1 MCYSLCDKNQ
11 CYYLWET
18 DFYKRTMYFVAK
30 GLFLTFLII
39 SVNGLNDA
47 DSPPDEF
54 PIKNFTSGINKTV
67 LTKTVSKKYVK
78 KDSQPS
84 TLFPGQTE
92 PADDVLEENKNRVKS
107 VYYNVTTNTNNTT
120 PWATL
125 SANVTYFNEE
135 AANLY
140 TNSEG
145 HPTSY
150 NKSETVPQ
158 AIPKGTKIDDE
169 VEEIQDGTN
178 TEENR
183 RHNPLEMKTP
193 SSSTSGTLHGQLV
206 GIVVGSFVVF
216 SVFVYVGLLSYR
228 KYLENRYGSRQL
240 LVEDEFYS
248 PAGMQNFSI

>member
-1 MCYSLCDKNQ
+1 M
-11 CYYLWET
+11 
-18 DFYKRTMYFVAK
+18 
-30 GLFLTFLII
+30 
-39 SVNGLNDA
+39 
-47 DSPPDEF
+47 
-54 PIKNFTSGINKTV
+54 
-67 LTKTVSKKYVK
+67 
-78 KDSQPS
+78 
-84 TLFPGQTE
+84 FPGQTE
-92 PADDVLEENKNRVKS
+92 PAGDVLEENKNRVKS

-158 AIPKGTKIDDE
+158 AIPKGNQLVPPWKTMIKRLLGTKIDDE

-228 KYLENRYGSRQL
+228 KYLE
-240 LVEDEFYS
+240 
-248 PAGMQNFSI
+248 